1 MWLSTKQNGIT
12 NVRAVYAEFVYAA
25 LLLFISKYNGGK
37 TMADLIKVNGRTVR
51 AADVDFNF
59 IADLQENGID
69 ISKMGRKI
77 IPTLRVYVAKC
88 FDVDVETAGDM
99 IQAHM
104 ENGGKIDSI
113 MDVLGKKVEESR
125 FFRILGAT
133 AEETTIEKDEVVE
146 VESTKV
152 APIKKTKKTSEA

>member
-133 AEETTIEKDEVVE
+133 AEETTIEKGEVVE

>member
-1 MWLSTKQNGIT
+1 MT
-12 NVRAVYAEFVYAA
+12 
-25 LLLFISKYNGGK
+25 
-37 TMADLIKVNGRTVR
+37 DLIKVNGRTVR

-133 AEETTIEKDEVVE
+133 AEETAIEKDEVVE
-146 VESTKV
+146 VELTKV